1 MIIYKNLVIL
11 GTSHISIQSIN
22 EIKSYLTKN
31 SPKIV
36 ALELDKDRFI
46 ALTNKNQRASSVQ
59 VLKELGIG
67 AFIINK
73 IGQKVEKELGKLV
86 GVSPGAEMLE
96 AIKICKD
103 KNIKIALIDQDIR
116 ITLKKLSKKVPYKEK
131 MKLISDI
138 LLSPFSKKNK
148 IKIDLRK
155 VPDQSFILEAINK
168 IKERYPSIYRVL
180 IEERNKVLAK
190 NLYNLSISIKE
201 EIFVIV
207 GAGHIEGLIEEL
219 KKMGY

>member
-46 ALTNKNQRASSVQ
+46 ALTNKNQRASSIQ

-67 AFIINK
+67 AFLINK

-103 KNIKIALIDQDIR
+103 KNIQIALIDQNIR
-116 ITLKKLSKKVPYKEK
+116 VP
-131 MKLISDI
+131 
-138 LLSPFSKKNK
+138 
-148 IKIDLRK
+148 
-155 VPDQSFILEAINK
+155 
-168 IKERYPSIYRVL
+168 
-180 IEERNKVLAK
+180 
-190 NLYNLSISIKE
+190 
-201 EIFVIV
+201 
-207 GAGHIEGLIEEL
+207 
-219 KKMGY
+219 